1 MKIHVGKSGKRHGCS
16 LSPLLFN
23 ILLEILA
30 ASIRKEKEVQG
41 IQSGKEEVKSPVYA
55 DDILHH

>member
-1 MKIHVGKSGKRHGCS
+1 MWENLEKRHGCS

-30 ASIRKEKEVQG
+30 ASIRKEKDIQG
-41 IQSGKEEVKSPVYA
+41 VQSGKEEVKLPVYP
-55 DDILHH
+55 DDILYH